1 MKLIIVESPTK
12 AKTIANYA
20 GKDFKVISSK
30 GHIIDLPAKSFGIE
44 IEKNFETDFKPIPTK
59 KKIISQI
66 VEESK
71 KAASVYI
78 ATDPDRE
85 GEAIAYHIASVV
97 NPDNKKDVKRVLFYE
112 ITKKGIQKG
121 ISTPTDIDMNLVNSQ
136 YARRILDRIVGYKV
150 SPFLWKSVRKGLSAG
165 RVQSVALRLI
175 CEKEDKIDAFK
186 PKDFYKIKGIF
197 SKAKAEFSADL
208 IRWGKLK
215 PLDIRDIDAKKFEKE
230 LLTPAKYEITDF
242 KTEEKYQH
250 APPPFITSTIQQT
263 ASNVYNFPAKKTMK
277 VAQSLYE
284 GVNISGKL
292 TGLITY
298 MRTDSTRISDD
309 AMQSIRTYISSEI
322 GKEYL
327 SGSIQKYKTNP
338 NAQDAHEA
346 IRPADINLTPDEV
359 REYLSKDQIK
369 LYQLIWERTLAS
381 QMNSAKY
388 SITTAEL
395 VKDDF
400 VFRGI
405 GNSLLFDGYLKV
417 YPYSRTKDLK
427 NEIPPMDKGDHADII
442 SADIKKDQTKPPSRY
457 SDATLVKALEANGI
471 GRPSTYASIIDIL
484 QKRDYVIKDKKIF
497 IPTELGRIVNRIL
510 VQYFDDIFN
519 VNFTAGM
526 ETELD
531 MVETARIEHLVL
543 LKNFYDKFAATL
555 DNAQQF
561 TKDIKKGLEQKTDE
575 VCEKCG
581 SHMIIKWGRFGK
593 FLACS
598 NYPSCKNTKPLPE
611 DEEKLEELCPEC
623 GKGLIVKTGRFGKFV
638 ACSDYPKCKF
648 TKPYSTGIKC
658 PECSEG
664 EIVEKKSGKGRVFFG
679 CSNYPKCEFAI
690 WSRPVK
696 KTCTECS
703 NHFMEDKG
711 KNLVCPKCG
720 HKEPKDA
727 S

>member
-30 GHIIDLPAKSFGIE
+30 GHIIDLPAKSFGID
-44 IEKNFETDFKPIPTK
+44 IDKDFEPDFKPIPAK
-59 KKIISQI
+59 KKIIAQI
-66 VEESK
+66 ADESG
-71 KAASVYI
+71 KADSVFI

-85 GEAIAYHIASVV
+85 GEAIAFHIASVI
-97 NPDNKKDVKRVLFYE
+97 NGNGQSEVKRVLFYE

-121 ISTPTDIDMNLVNSQ
+121 ISSPTDIDLNLVNSQ

-186 PKDFYKIKGIF
+186 PKTYYKV
-197 SKAKAEFSADL
+197 KAVFDKNGKFNADL

-215 PLDIRDIDAKKFEKE
+215 PLDMGGIDVKKLEKE
-230 LLTPAKYEITDF
+230 MMNPDMYSVTDF
-242 KTEEKYQH
+242 KAEEKYQH
-250 APPPFITSTIQQT
+250 APPPFITSTLQQT
-263 ASNVYNFPAKKTMK
+263 ASNVFNFPAKKTMK

-284 GVNISGKL
+284 GANISGKL

-298 MRTDSTRISDD
+298 MRTDSTRISED
-309 AMQSIRTYISSEI
+309 ALNAVREYITGSI

-327 SGSIQKYKTNP
+327 PDKPNFYKAKA

-346 IRPADINLTPDEV
+346 IRPADISLLPDDIKQYLT
-359 REYLSKDQIK
+359 KDQFR
-369 LYQLIWERTLAS
+369 LYQLIWERTVAS

-395 VKDDF
+395 VRDDF
-400 VFRGI
+400 LFKGI
-405 GNSLLFDGYLKV
+405 GNSLLFDGYLKI
-417 YPYSRTKDLK
+417 YPYSRTKDLN
-427 NEIPPMDKGDHADII
+427 NEIPVMSVGDKAKIV
-442 SADIKKDQTKPPSRY
+442 SSEIKKDETKPPSRY
-457 SDATLVKALEANGI
+457 TDATLVKALEAKGI

-484 QKRDYVIKDKKIF
+484 QKRDYVIKDKKAF
-497 IPTELGRIVNRIL
+497 IPTELGRIVNGIL

-519 VNFTAGM
+519 VNFTAEM
-526 ETELD
+526 ENELD
-531 MVETARIEHLVL
+531 MVETAKVEHHAL
-543 LKNFYDKFAATL
+543 LRDFYKKFSGTL
-555 DNAQQF
+555 DNAQQYS
-561 TKDIKKGLEQKTDE
+561 KDIKKGLEQKTDE
-575 VCEKCG
+575 ICEKCG

-598 NYPSCKNTKPLPE
+598 NYPACKNTKPLPE
-611 DEEKLEELCPEC
+611 DEEQIDEKCPEC
-623 GKGLIVKTGRFGKFV
+623 GKDLVVKTGRFGKFV

-664 EIVEKKSGKGRVFFG
+664 EIIEKRSGKGRVFFG
-679 CSNYPKCEFAI
+679 CSNYPKCKFAM
-690 WSRPVK
+690 WNRPVK
-696 KTCTECS
+696 KQCPECG
-703 NHFMEDKG
+703 NPFMEEKG

-720 HKEPKDA
+720 HKEQKDA
-727 S
+727 D